1 MVKAQIKNYDDYE
14 RIRYFYYVRPQQ
26 RVDWWF
32 DPMAPPTTTSDSVTT
47 LSASEEATLLL
58 YDIFI
63 PLLGS
68 VIILLNLI
76 VVVSCVLLL
85 RKGQQPYTTYMF
97 LGNVAVSD
105 LLTGFAVIYGQY
117 APYELRG
124 EDNCA
129 LMIGLI
135 VSASL
140 VSVYSV
146 GLIAL
151 DRYLYIVYG
160 LQYQRYLTRTRA
172 RLLITTTW
180 LIGAVIGFLPA
191 FGWRGDTDQ
200 GRTCW
205 FIRLAPPPLVILTS
219 VAGFLPVLLVI
230 ILYSIILRKA
240 LRRVSQ
246 LKKASRELRGV
257 QTGNLR
263 LFRGGGGASAAATT
277 TGSLSV
283 IPTTATTGTTGTT
296 PRPTASHSDNEQGAS
311 EDERLR
317 PAERAGLGCLCF
329 RWPRCGCSCGSRRG
343 AKRSKSA
350 LNEANDEGN
359 NGQPPVATTTATRSS
374 SSSIRGPTKWKA
386 VKVVMFTTGSF
397 VVTWVP
403 YFIASIMFVA
413 CDPVTQEELCRG
425 LQFAIASPLA
435 ILGFANS
442 LLNPIVYAWW
452 HNGFRESMKKLGGRL
467 SERLCCG
474 CGEKEDGTRIGCC
487 GGRCCRES
495 SRNATRTAAAAAA
508 AGAAASISMAT
519 TDTSVNRIS
528 ITDAAATTGIE
539 RPLSSETR
547 QIPAATG
554 NVTNGRALQNGRRQR
569 ATVPSS
575 SSDDQEFS
583 VTDDT
588 DLEQPVV
595 AKVTRL

>member
-14 RIRYFYYVRPQQ
+14 RIRYFYYVRPPQ

-117 APYELRG
+117 APRELRG

-172 RLLITTTW
+172 RLLISATW

-219 VAGFLPVLLVI
+219 VAGFLPILLVI

-263 LFRGGGGASAAATT
+263 LFRGGAAATAAASGAS

-283 IPTTATTGTTGTT
+283 IPTTATTTTT
-296 PRPTASHSDNEQGAS
+296 PRPTASHSDTEQQVGN

-317 PAERAGLGCLCF
+317 PTERAGGCLCF
-329 RWPRCGCSCGSRRG
+329 RWPRCGCSCGPRRG
-343 AKRSKSA
+343 AKRSKSTFEEGG
-350 LNEANDEGN
+350 NE
-359 NGQPPVATTTATRSS
+359 PVATPTTTTTTTTTSRSG
-374 SSSIRGPTKWKA
+374 SSIRGPTKWKA

-413 CDPVTQEELCRG
+413 CNPVTQEELCRG

-452 HNGFRESMKKLGGRL
+452 HNGFRESMKKLGARL

-474 CGEKEDGTRIGCC
+474 CRRATTTEEEKDDPGCC
-487 GGRCCRES
+487 GRRCCRKS
-495 SRNATRTAAAAAA
+495 SRNATI
-508 AGAAASISMAT
+508 AAASVSMAT

-528 ITDAAATTGIE
+528 TSDAAVTVAGIQ
-539 RPLSSETR
+539 RQPSSSLSSPPT
-547 QIPAATG
+547 QLSAAT
-554 NVTNGRALQNGRRQR
+554 NVANGRTMQNGRRP
-569 ATVPSS
+569 TVPSS

-588 DLEQPVV
+588 DLELPVR
-595 AKVTRL
+595 KVTRL